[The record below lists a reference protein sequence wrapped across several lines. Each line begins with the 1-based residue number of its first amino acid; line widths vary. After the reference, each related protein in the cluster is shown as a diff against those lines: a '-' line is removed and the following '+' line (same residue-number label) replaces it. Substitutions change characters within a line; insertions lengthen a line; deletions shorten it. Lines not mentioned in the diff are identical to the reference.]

1 MIPLAVLFGYN
12 LDHTVLRQPWQP
24 ATNAMNIAEKQWKEG
39 CCVPAC
45 QECATDLRG
54 FWRLCG
60 NRRIKHYHETAD
72 IVAFD

>member
-1 MIPLAVLFGYN
+1 
-12 LDHTVLRQPWQP
+12 
-24 ATNAMNIAEKQWKEG
+24 MNIAEKQWKEG

-60 NRRIKHYHETAD
+60 NRRSKHYREAAEILALTNASQLD
-72 IVAFD
+72 ASDMQLN